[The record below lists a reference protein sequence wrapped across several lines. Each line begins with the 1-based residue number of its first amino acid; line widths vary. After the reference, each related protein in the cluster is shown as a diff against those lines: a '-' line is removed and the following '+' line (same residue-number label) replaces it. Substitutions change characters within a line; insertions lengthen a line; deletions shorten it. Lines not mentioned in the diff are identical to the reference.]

1 MHREQTEDMHT
12 ALLVKSPSRLKI
24 HILEMSL
31 HKSYQDCTK
40 IKKTTSSD
48 KVNNDKQYPMPNV
61 VETFSPDEPTIK

>member
-48 KVNNDKQYPMPNV
+48 KINNDK
-61 VETFSPDEPTIK
+61 